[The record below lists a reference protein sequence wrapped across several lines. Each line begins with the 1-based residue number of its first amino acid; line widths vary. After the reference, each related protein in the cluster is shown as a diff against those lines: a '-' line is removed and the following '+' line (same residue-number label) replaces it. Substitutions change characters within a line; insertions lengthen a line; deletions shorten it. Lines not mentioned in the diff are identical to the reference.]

1 MRLPAPADAR
11 AAFPA
16 IFRSASDAIFHPVL
30 LLFWFVFRTANTRKM
45 HAWLWNKGSS
55 TSFGFSGFPLPH
67 SGKTL
72 RTPISYLQRFEC
84 TPFGGPRAP
93 VLTLLICLQEATLRK
108 ALLFLAPLVFFV
120 FASSAFADGVDYTA
134 TTSVAGTPFAFA
146 FSEPSTIS
154 SLDTTTDVN
163 VEGALFPSSE
173 VVFYPKSEAG
183 LFDVILNI
191 GADTYDFSFFG
202 QQIYSGN
209 GDGTFT
215 LLTGTFP
222 ICSGILWVDGS
233 QIADLTGG
241 SVTATPTA
249 APEPATFALLGSG
262 LFALGFFRRKLR
274 LA

>member
-1 MRLPAPADAR
+1 M
-11 AAFPA
+11 
-16 IFRSASDAIFHPVL
+16 
-30 LLFWFVFRTANTRKM
+30 RKM
-45 HAWLWNKGSS
+45 HAWLWSKGPS
-55 TSFGFSGFPLPH
+55 TSFGFFGFPLPH

-84 TPFGGPRAP
+84 IPFGVPRAP

-120 FASSAFADGVDYTA
+120 FASSAFADGVDYTV
-134 TTSVAGTPFAFA
+134 TTSIMGTPITPIAFA

-154 SLDTTTDVN
+154 SLDTFTDVN
-163 VEGALFPSSE
+163 VEGALFPNSE
-173 VVFYPKSEAG
+173 VIFYSQAQAG
-183 LFDVILNI
+183 LLDVIFDI
-191 GADTYDFSFFG
+191 GTDSYDFAFFG
-202 QQIYSGN
+202 PQIYSGN
-209 GDGTFT
+209 GPFT

-222 ICSGILWVDGS
+222 ICNGILSIDDSPV
-233 QIADLTGG
+233 ADLTGG

-262 LFALGFFRRKLR
+262 LFAVGFFRRKFR

>member
-1 MRLPAPADAR
+1 
-11 AAFPA
+11 
-16 IFRSASDAIFHPVL
+16 
-30 LLFWFVFRTANTRKM
+30 M
-45 HAWLWNKGSS
+45 HTWLWSKGPS
-55 TSFGFSGFPLPH
+55 TYFGFSGFSLPH

-84 TPFGGPRAP
+84 IPFGVPRAP

-262 LFALGFFRRKLR
+262 LFALGFFRRKFR

>member
-1 MRLPAPADAR
+1 M
-11 AAFPA
+11 
-16 IFRSASDAIFHPVL
+16 
-30 LLFWFVFRTANTRKM
+30 RKM
-45 HAWLWNKGSS
+45 HTWLWSKGPS
-55 TSFGFSGFPLPH
+55 TYFGFSGFSLPH

-84 TPFGGPRAP
+84 IPFGVPRAP

-154 SLDTTTDVN
+154 SLDTTTDVT

-173 VVFYPKSEAG
+173 VIFYSTAQAG
-183 LFDVILNI
+183 LFDVIFDI
-191 GADTYDFSFFG
+191 GTDSYDFAFFG
-202 QQIYSGN
+202 PQIYSGN
-209 GDGTFT
+209 GPFT

-222 ICSGILWVDGS
+222 ISSGLLYVDGL
-233 QIADLTGG
+233 QVADLSGG

-262 LFALGFFRRKLR
+262 LFAVGFFRRKLR

>member
-1 MRLPAPADAR
+1 LDSPDSLCPIVAKVCELSFLISNVLS
-11 AAFPA
+11 AFSLGYRVP
-16 IFRSASDAIFHPVL
+16 
-30 LLFWFVFRTANTRKM
+30 
-45 HAWLWNKGSS
+45 
-55 TSFGFSGFPLPH
+55 
-67 SGKTL
+67 
-72 RTPISYLQRFEC
+72 
-84 TPFGGPRAP
+84 P

-154 SLDTTTDVN
+154 SLDTITDVN

-173 VVFYPKSEAG
+173 VVFYPKSQAG
-183 LFDVILNI
+183 LFDVIFNI

-202 QQIYSGN
+202 PQIYSGN
-209 GDGTFT
+209 GPFT

-222 ICSGILWVDGS
+222 VCNGFLTVDGS
-233 QIADLTGG
+233 QVADLTGG

-249 APEPATFALLGSG
+249 TPEPATFALLGSG
-262 LFALGFFRRKLR
+262 LFALGFFRRKFR

>member
-1 MRLPAPADAR
+1 M
-11 AAFPA
+11 
-16 IFRSASDAIFHPVL
+16 
-30 LLFWFVFRTANTRKM
+30 RKM
-45 HAWLWNKGSS
+45 HAWLWSKGPS
-55 TSFGFSGFPLPH
+55 TSFGFFGFPLPH

-84 TPFGGPRAP
+84 IPFGGPRAP

-120 FASSAFADGVDYTA
+120 FASSAFADGVDYTV
-134 TTSVAGTPFAFA
+134 TTSVMGTPVAFA

-154 SLDTTTDVN
+154 SLDTTTDVT

-173 VVFYPKSEAG
+173 VIFYSTAQAG
-183 LFDVILNI
+183 LFDVIFDI
-191 GADTYDFSFFG
+191 GTDSYDFAFFG
-202 QQIYSGN
+202 PQIYSGN
-209 GDGTFT
+209 GPFT

-222 ICSGILWVDGS
+222 ISSGLLYVDGL
-233 QIADLTGG
+233 QVADLSGG

-262 LFALGFFRRKLR
+262 LFAVGFFRRKLR

>member
-1 MRLPAPADAR
+1 M
-11 AAFPA
+11 
-16 IFRSASDAIFHPVL
+16 
-30 LLFWFVFRTANTRKM
+30 
-45 HAWLWNKGSS
+45 
-55 TSFGFSGFPLPH
+55 
-67 SGKTL
+67 
-72 RTPISYLQRFEC
+72 
-84 TPFGGPRAP
+84 
-93 VLTLLICLQEATLRK
+93 RK

-262 LFALGFFRRKLR
+262 LFAVGFFRRKFR